1 MMGIVLITL
10 YQKGSREKWER
21 TQILNGSGSIDA
33 KDQQITSVVVN
44 EFMNILKTA
53 QSASNS
59 ISEKQMGKIVEN
71 LKNKA
76 DRIKDYP
83 ILQDW
88 LSDHEL
94 HNK

>member
-1 MMGIVLITL
+1 MGKNTNFKR
-10 YQKGSREKWER
+10 YWQYRSKRPANNQWSRKRIHEHP
-21 TQILNGSGSIDA
+21 
-33 KDQQITSVVVN
+33 
-44 EFMNILKTA
+44 KTT

-76 DRIKDYP
+76 DKIKDYP
-83 ILQDW
+83 VFQDW
-88 LSDHEL
+88 LSDREL